1 MHGGAQRS
9 WAGVPP
15 RRRQAARLVAFEMR
29 RVGVVADEEDLCRRP
44 LVELVSMYAAAYR
57 EAEARKTLGLLGYTG
72 QEVGDEG

>member
-1 MHGGAQRS
+1 M
-9 WAGVPP
+9 
-15 RRRQAARLVAFEMR
+15 AFEMR

-57 EAEARKTLGLLGYTG
+57 EAKARKTLGLLGYTG